1 MEVAMSKKVGLW
13 IDHKSAFIVS
23 IDERGLTTSVIE
35 SHVEPRFRFSGG
47 SRSSSAHGTEVASE
61 QKRDKRYM
69 HHLER
74 YYEQVVDAVAD
85 ARRILVL
92 GPGEA
97 KVELKNRIEKSRVK
111 MKPVINV
118 EPSDKLT
125 EPQILARIREYYK
138 YFE

>member
-1 MEVAMSKKVGLW
+1 MEVVMSKKVGLW
-13 IDHKSAFIVS
+13 IDHRNAFIVS

-35 SHVEPRFRFSGG
+35 SHVEPRVRFSGG

-61 QKRDKRYM
+61 SKRDERYM
-69 HHLER
+69 HHLEH
-74 YYEQVVDAVAD
+74 YYKQVVDAIAE
-85 ARRILVL
+85 ATKILVL

-125 EPQILARIREYYK
+125 EPQIVARIREYYK